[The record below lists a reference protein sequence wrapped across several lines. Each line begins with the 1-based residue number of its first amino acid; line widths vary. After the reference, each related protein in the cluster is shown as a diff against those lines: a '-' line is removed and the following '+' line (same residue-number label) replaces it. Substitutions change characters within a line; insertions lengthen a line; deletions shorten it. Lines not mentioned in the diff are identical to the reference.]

1 MKNSILL
8 FIFSCTCFF
17 TSVAQTDFTLVMDRI
32 RDEQLATV
40 GNITTLDTNVAAT
53 LANLKTNGSWPDVVY
68 TYSSTSYT
76 ADVHINRVKTFA
88 QAYMLS
94 GSTYYHS
101 DTLFDAITRSLDYWD
116 TRDPISWNWFHNEIS
131 NPQRIGEIL
140 IILETAPDTLPAALR
155 SNLISQMNR
164 GNPADEAGAN
174 KVDVATHYIY
184 RACLTAN
191 ATLMN
196 TGVTQA
202 FQPISTTTSE
212 GIQPDLSYQ
221 QHGPQL
227 YLYGYGS
234 GLLSNESKVATYLRG
249 TAWALSSAKLT
260 LLSDFVRTAFLK
272 VLRGK
277 YIDFGIS
284 GRGVSRSGN
293 LSQSSI
299 PTIMKMKAL
308 DTAHAAEYD
317 TVLARHDGS
326 QPPSYGISPLH
337 IHFWHSDYTVHQR
350 PGYFFG
356 VRNVSTRTAKSENG
370 NGENLK
376 GYYLSEGTTNI
387 MVNGPE
393 YYNIFPVWDW
403 SRIPGTT
410 VPVIT
415 TFPLR
420 AAWGVNFGKA
430 GYSGG
435 VSDSVYGATALAFN
449 DYSTQA
455 RKAWFFFDDEV
466 VCLGGTINSTSPNP
480 INTTVN
486 QCLLKGD
493 VIVSDNG
500 AQSTLTTGSHTYN
513 NTLKWVMHDSV
524 GYYFPAGGNIHL
536 TNQAQ
541 SGTWKSINNGGSTA
555 TQTMNVFK
563 MWIDHGTAP
572 ANGSYVYYVVPKK
585 NMATY
590 DTTQVRILS
599 NTSGIQAVRHTGLKM
614 WQVIFYT
621 GGTFSKDS
629 VTITVDR
636 ACAIM
641 LKNVGTTNVT
651 MSIASPQQ
659 NSTAID
665 VKIKLPNIP
674 LTRHL
679 TCAMPSGN
687 LAGSSVVYNVNLS
700 TPTYG
705 TAASIPPVADSYVR
719 DGASYQGVNYGTA
732 TSMVVKNDGVG
743 YTREAYLK
751 FDLSDL
757 PADAA
762 QVKLRL
768 YVTYANTGITSVPWI
783 AQYVS
788 NDSWTETGITWSN
801 KPSATSNID
810 TVQGAAAGNYAEWDV
825 TAIALAQKAA
835 DGILTLKV
843 VSNTTGGTTDASF
856 SSKEAA
862 NSDFRPAL
870 DYSDGAS
877 LQRVTQPA
885 AMVKMTTTGKETTHT
900 GTKVFPNP
908 AGNYVRVQTDRVY
921 NRAELTD
928 ISGRVMKREVLQGS
942 RQFDI
947 DLQQVPPG
955 LYMLLLSG
963 PKGTELRKV
972 VKQ

>member
-1 MKNSILL
+1 M
-8 FIFSCTCFF
+8 
-17 TSVAQTDFTLVMDRI
+17 
-32 RDEQLATV
+32 
-40 GNITTLDTNVAAT
+40 
-53 LANLKTNGSWPDVVY
+53 
-68 TYSSTSYT
+68 
-76 ADVHINRVKTFA
+76 
-88 QAYMLS
+88 
-94 GSTYYHS
+94 
-101 DTLFDAITRSLDYWD
+101 
-116 TRDPISWNWFHNEIS
+116 
-131 NPQRIGEIL
+131 
-140 IILETAPDTLPAALR
+140 
-155 SNLISQMNR
+155 
-164 GNPADEAGAN
+164 
-174 KVDVATHYIY
+174 
-184 RACLTAN
+184 
-191 ATLMN
+191 
-196 TGVTQA
+196 
-202 FQPISTTTSE
+202 
-212 GIQPDLSYQ
+212 
-221 QHGPQL
+221 
-227 YLYGYGS
+227 
-234 GLLSNESKVATYLRG
+234 
-249 TAWALSSAKLT
+249 
-260 LLSDFVRTAFLK
+260 VR
-272 VLRGK
+272 
-277 YIDFGIS
+277 
-284 GRGVSRSGN
+284 
-293 LSQSSI
+293 
-299 PTIMKMKAL
+299 
-308 DTAHAAEYD
+308 
-317 TVLARHDGS
+317 
-326 QPPSYGISPLH
+326 
-337 IHFWHSDYTVHQR
+337 
-350 PGYFFG
+350 
-356 VRNVSTRTAKSENG
+356 
-370 NGENLK
+370 
-376 GYYLSEGTTNI
+376 
-387 MVNGPE
+387 GPE
-393 YYNIFPVWDW
+393 YNDIFPAWDW

-415 TFPLR
+415 TIPLR
-420 AAWGVNFGKA
+420 TAWGVNFGKA

-455 RKAWFFFDDEV
+455 RKAWFFFDEEV
-466 VCLGGTINSTSPNP
+466 VCLGGTIKSTSSNP

-486 QCLLKGD
+486 QCLLNGN
-493 VIVSDNG
+493 VTVSENG
-500 AQSTLTTGSHTYN
+500 VQSTLASGSYTYN

-541 SGTWKSINNGGSTA
+541 SGTWKSINNGGTTT
-555 TQTMNVFK
+555 TQTKNVFK
-563 MWIDHGTAP
+563 LWIDHGTAP
-572 ANGSYVYYVVPKK
+572 TNDSYVYYVVPKK

-599 NTSGIQAVRHTGLKM
+599 NTSGIQAARHVGLKM
-614 WQVIFYT
+614 WQIIFYT

-659 NSTAID
+659 NSTPID

-687 LAGSSVVYNVNLS
+687 LAGSSVVYKINVS

-705 TAASIPPVADSYVR
+705 TAASIPPVADAYVR
-719 DGASYQGVNYGTA
+719 SGTAYQGVNYGTA
-732 TSMVVKNDGVG
+732 SPMVVKNDGIG

-768 YVTYANTGITSVPWI
+768 YVSYANTSITSVPWI

-788 NDSWTETGITWSN
+788 NDSWTETGITWNN
-801 KPSATSNID
+801 KPAATSNLD
-810 TVQGAAAGNYAEWDV
+810 TVQGVPAGNYVTWDV

-856 SSKEAA
+856 SSKESA
-862 NSDFRPAL
+862 NTDFWPAL
-870 DYSDGAS
+870 DYSDDAS
-877 LQRVTQPA
+877 LQRVTEPA
-885 AMVKMTTTGKETTHT
+885 AMVKMTTTGKETAHT

-921 NRAELTD
+921 NRAELAD

-942 RQFDI
+942 RQFEI
-947 DLQQVPPG
+947 NLQQLPPG

-963 PKGTELRKV
+963 PEGTELRKV